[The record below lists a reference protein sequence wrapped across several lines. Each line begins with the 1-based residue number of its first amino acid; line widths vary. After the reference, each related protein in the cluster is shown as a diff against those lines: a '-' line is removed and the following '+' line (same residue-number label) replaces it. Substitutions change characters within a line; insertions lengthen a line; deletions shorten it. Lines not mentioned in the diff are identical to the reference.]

1 MMKLSD
7 KNIEIKV
14 NNIKNPPEKMQL
26 MFEAV
31 SDLIREQCDIST
43 IKVQDITK
51 RAGIGKG
58 TAYEYFSS
66 KDELI
71 ANALMYEYDK
81 KMQKLA
87 ESAFEPDDF
96 RERCYRIMDW
106 IYDNKEYNQMFSQLM
121 NKNFGGPVCCEN
133 FDGPNEKGTSAISS
147 DGNITADLE
156 MDVHEY
162 IYSLIDSFMEY
173 GYEQGAFDEKDVRKR
188 SLALLSSMIEYSF
201 VVMGSAHSRYMN
213 IGDGDM
219 RMFIYKSLISALKN

>member
-14 NNIKNPPEKMQL
+14 NNMKNPPEKMQL

-31 SDLIREQCDIST
+31 SELIRQQCDIST

-51 RAGIGKG
+51 KAGIGKG

-71 ANALMYEYDK
+71 ANALMYEYGK
-81 KMQKLA
+81 KMQMLA
-87 ESAFEPDDF
+87 ASAFEPDDF

-106 IYDNKEYNQMFSQLM
+106 IYDNKEYNQMFAQLM
-121 NKNFGGPVCCEN
+121 KKNFGVPICGEN
-133 FDGPNEKGTSAISS
+133 CDESKEES
-147 DGNITADLE
+147 ITAIDSDKDITTDIE
-156 MDVHEY
+156 MEVHDY
-162 IYSLIDSFMEY
+162 IYGLIDQFMEY
-173 GYEQGAFDEKDVRKR
+173 GYEQGAFDEKDIGKR

-201 VVMGSAHSRYMN
+201 VVMGPMHQRYMN
-213 IGDGDM
+213 IGDEDM
-219 RMFIYKSLISALKN
+219 RKFIYKSLISALKS